1 MGNVTSYVKYGASS
15 PHLQLIA
22 SQDRE
27 KIKRNNVNLSG
38 IVCTIGPASTNE
50 DILVEMMRAGMR
62 IARLNFSHGSHA
74 EHADRIKT
82 IRRAMKLYQ
91 DRYNHPCPLGIA
103 LDTKGPEIRTGIIE
117 QGETSKVEL
126 KEGSFVKITPKPQ
139 YKEKCNDKI
148 IYIDYQILLQKIKVG
163 QEIYI
168 DDGKIILK
176 SVAVEHD
183 FVECK
188 VVNGGLLG
196 SKKGVALPGVQIDLP
211 VISDQDKED
220 LKFAI
225 DHDIDSVQI
234 DLPVISDQDKEDLKF
249 AIDHDIDIIFA
260 SFIKNTQDIKQIRD
274 ALGDRGRNILIVA
287 KIESEEVLKKGEM
300 LMDRSAGCC

>member
-1 MGNVTSYVKYGASS
+1 M
-15 PHLQLIA
+15 
-22 SQDRE
+22 
-27 KIKRNNVNLSG
+27 
-38 IVCTIGPASTNE
+38 
-50 DILVEMMRAGMR
+50 
-62 IARLNFSHGSHA
+62 
-74 EHADRIKT
+74 
-82 IRRAMKLYQ
+82 
-91 DRYNHPCPLGIA
+91 
-103 LDTKGPEIRTGIIE
+103 
-117 QGETSKVEL
+117 
-126 KEGSFVKITPKPQ
+126 KITPKPQ

-225 DHDIDSVQI
+225 DHDID
-234 DLPVISDQDKEDLKF
+234 
-249 AIDHDIDIIFA
+249 IIFA
-260 SFIKNTQDIKQIRD
+260 SFVKNTQDIKQIRD

-300 LMDRSAGCC
+300 LMDRSAGVMVGRGDLALRIPFEQVFQVQKQIIALCNVNGKPAICATQMLESMMDKRRPSRADVSDIGNAIFDGADCVMLSAETAVGKYPVECVKAMAKICIEAETFNWNGRLFHEILTLVSGTNL